1 MILQPSEEAMTHAL
15 IREIIT
21 GEQLKK
27 DITKQREIEAARIAK
42 DYRDRGRRKG
52 AKMTHLAEIPQREY
66 LQMAQKYGVECWN
79 DRGFIKDFQ
88 RLEPTMASNK
98 ISTMREI

>member
-1 MILQPSEEAMTHAL
+1 MIIQPSEEAMTHAL

-27 DITKQREIEAARIAK
+27 DISKQREIEAAKVAK
-42 DYRDRGRRKG
+42 DYRDMGRRKG
-52 AKMTHLAEIPQREY
+52 AKMVHLAEIPQREY
-66 LQMAQKYGVECWN
+66 LQMAQKYGAECWN

-88 RLEPTMASNK
+88 RLEPTLASNK

>member
-27 DITKQREIEAARIAK
+27 DITRQREIEAAKIAK
-42 DYRDRGRRKG
+42 D
-52 AKMTHLAEIPQREY
+52 
-66 LQMAQKYGVECWN
+66 
-79 DRGFIKDFQ
+79 IKDFQ
-88 RLEPTMASNK
+88 KHEPTFNAVFL
-98 ISTMREI
+98 

>member
-1 MILQPSEEAMTHAL
+1 MTHAL

-27 DITKQREIEAARIAK
+27 DISKQREIEAAKIAK
-42 DYRDRGRRKG
+42 DYRDRGRRK
-52 AKMTHLAEIPQREY
+52 KDRMTHLAEIPQREY

-79 DRGFIKDFQ
+79 DRNFIKDFQ

>member
-1 MILQPSEEAMTHAL
+1 
-15 IREIIT
+15 
-21 GEQLKK
+21 
-27 DITKQREIEAARIAK
+27 
-42 DYRDRGRRKG
+42 
-52 AKMTHLAEIPQREY
+52 
-66 LQMAQKYGVECWN
+66 MAQKYGVECWN

>member
-52 AKMTHLAEIPQREY
+52 
-66 LQMAQKYGVECWN
+66 ECWN